1 MSAAEF
7 KQASEAFTKMLERPL
22 EGSRLSREGGCQ
34 PDELSD
40 GAAARISL
48 RSQPRRPVK
57 YNATRHEMCSLRAAR
72 RSEDDSPWSLCSSG

>member
-7 KQASEAFTKMLERPL
+7 KQASEAFTKMLERPP
-22 EGSRLSREGGCQ
+22 EGSLLSRDGGCE

-48 RSQPRRPVK
+48 RAQPRRASK
-57 YNATRHEMCSLRAAR
+57 I
-72 RSEDDSPWSLCSSG
+72 